1 MMKRDTILAEASELI
16 NGDRAADYGDA
27 TLNHMRIAEFW
38 NNYTDHQLKLS
49 ASDVAIMMILVKVA
63 RCMESFKDDSFV
75 DICGYAALAAEMS
88 VVTPMEDE
96 PHG

>member
-1 MMKRDTILAEASELI
+1 MKRDNILAEASDLI
-16 NGDRAADYGDA
+16 NGDRAVDYGDA

-49 ASDVAIMMILVKVA
+49 APDVAIMMILVKVA
-63 RCMESFKDDSFV
+63 RCMETFKDDSFV

-88 VVTPMEDE
+88 AVALTEDE

>member
-1 MMKRDTILAEASELI
+1 MKRDNVLAEASELI

-38 NNYTDHQLKLS
+38 NNYIDHQLKLS

-88 VVTPMEDE
+88 AVTPMEDE

>member
-1 MMKRDTILAEASELI
+1 MKRNDILSEAGDLI

-27 TLNHMRIAEFW
+27 TLNHMRIADFW
-38 NNYTDHQLKLS
+38 SCYLDRQIKFS
-49 ASDVAIMMILVKVA
+49 PSDVAIMMMLVKVA

-75 DICGYAALAAEMS
+75 DICGYSALAAEMS
-88 VVTPMEDE
+88 VVTPSEDE